1 MIDKLLVK
9 LFAKLALTENRQRNG
24 YLDPFTGPAHLER
37 RSHYFEANHAP
48 FSLPYDDRRRDG
60 RG

>member
-9 LFAKLALTENRQRNG
+9 LFANLALTENLQRDV
-24 YLDPFTGPAHLER
+24 YFDHFTGPVNLTR
-37 RSHYFEANHAP
+37 QSHYFEANHAP

-60 RG
+60 RE